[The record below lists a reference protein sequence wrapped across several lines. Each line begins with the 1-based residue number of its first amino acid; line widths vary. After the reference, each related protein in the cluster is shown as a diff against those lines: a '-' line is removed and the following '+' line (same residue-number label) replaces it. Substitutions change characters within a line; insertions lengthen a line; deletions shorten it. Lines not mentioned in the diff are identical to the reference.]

1 MIMFRPI
8 NRHHGFSYIE
18 ILIATF
24 LIAITLVPAINS
36 LQTGVKNTTAQ
47 REHVE
52 DYLALKSKMEDV
64 LAQTMTALDT
74 EAQAINDPN
83 TPSTIYSDAS
93 GTAHRRLVY
102 LSRYDGDNLDGDNDP
117 FTGKDAGLIWIRVA
131 IEDTSLSLQ
140 TLTTQ

>member
-1 MIMFRPI
+1 MIRFRPI
-8 NRHHGFSYIE
+8 ACHHGFSYIE

-52 DYLALKSKMEDV
+52 DFLGLKSKMEEV
-64 LAQTMTALDT
+64 LAQTMTALDA
-74 EAQAINDPN
+74 EALAINDPN
-83 TPSTIYSDAS
+83 TPSTNYSDVS
-93 GTAHRRLVY
+93 GITHRRLVY

-131 IEDTSLSLQ
+131 IEGTTLSLQ